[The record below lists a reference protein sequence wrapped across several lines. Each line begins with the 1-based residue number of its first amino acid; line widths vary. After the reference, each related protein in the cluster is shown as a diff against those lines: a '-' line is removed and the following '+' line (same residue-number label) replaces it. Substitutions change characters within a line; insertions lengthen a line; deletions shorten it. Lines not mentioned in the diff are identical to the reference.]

1 MSLMSKAMGGRFV
14 YACPAEHY
22 VAIILEHEGTYFPFV
37 VTTEPHVDKLPTTE
51 GLDEA
56 KRALLDRVSRDLI
69 ELAQDFAY
77 EEVEALLFGE

>member
-14 YACPAEHY
+14 YARPVEHY
-22 VAIILEHEGTYFPFV
+22 VAIILEYDGTYYPFV
-37 VTTEPHVDKLPTTE
+37 MTTEPNIDKLPTTE
-51 GLDEA
+51 SLDEA
-56 KRALLDRVSRDLI
+56 KQALLERVSQDLI